1 MGGELLINVDEVCRW
16 FGSHCALAD
25 ISFTLQRGEVL
36 GFLGPNGAGKSTT
49 MRIIC
54 GALAPTSGRVTIAG
68 FDIVADATR
77 AKIHLGFLPEHPPL
91 YTDQTVDEYLRYCAI
106 LHHIPKARLATAV
119 DNAKQRCGLESVGQ
133 RLLGNLSK
141 GYQQRA
147 GIAQAIIHSPPVI
160 ILDEPTIGLDPNQ
173 IIEIRGL
180 IRELGEDHSVI
191 LSSHILTEIQ
201 TTCQRVIIIN
211 EGRLVLDQPLHALR
225 GDTGYE
231 NFSIALENPP
241 LPEDL
246 EKLDGVTAVDVI
258 DRERFRIRC
267 RTGAHT
273 PRRIMETAAD
283 SGWGPYELIP
293 EKDILEQTFMRLTRG
308 DEERGTTREGTA

>member
-1 MGGELLINVDEVCRW
+1 MGGELLINVDDVSRE
-16 FGSHCALAD
+16 FGSHHALSN
-25 ISFTLQRGEVL
+25 ISFTLLRGEVL

-54 GALAPTSGRVTIAG
+54 GVLSPTSGRVTIAG
-68 FDIVADATR
+68 YDIVEDATR
-77 AKIHLGFLPEHPPL
+77 AKTHLGFLPEHPPL
-91 YTDQTVDEYLRYCAI
+91 YTDQTVDEYLGYCAL
-106 LHHIPKARLATAV
+106 LHHIPKTRRATAV
-119 DNAKQRCGLESVGQ
+119 DNAKQRCGLESVGH
-133 RLLGNLSK
+133 RLIGNLSK
-141 GYQQRA
+141 GFQQRT

-211 EGRLVLDQPLHALR
+211 EGRLVLDQPLHTLR

-246 EKLDGVTAVDVI
+246 EQLEGVTVVAVI
-258 DRERFRIRC
+258 DRGRFRIRC
-267 RTGAHT
+267 RAGGHA
-273 PRRIMETAAD
+273 PRRIMETAAAA
-283 SGWGPYELIP
+283 GWGPYELIP
-293 EKDILEQTFMRLTRG
+293 EQDSLEQTFMRLTRG
-308 DEERGTTREGTA
+308 DAPGGAAPEGGA